1 MKMKF
6 LTLLMFAACFS
17 FKNAGAQAIA
27 AVELTSDVSKEAT
40 AEGITVTPATGN
52 GNFLVQF
59 NATTAGKAGIT
70 VTDSRGNGMLT
81 VDILTSVG
89 KNAIPINL
97 TSYAPGTYK
106 IIVSGA
112 RVYGTASVLVTAR

>member
-17 FKNAGAQAIA
+17 FKNAGAQSIA
-27 AVELTSDVSKEAT
+27 AVGLTSDVSKEVT
-40 AEGITVTPATGN
+40 AEGITVTPASGT

-59 NATTAGKAGIT
+59 TASTAGKAGIT
-70 VTDSRGNGMLT
+70 VTDRKGNGMLT
-81 VDILTSVG
+81 VDVIAAAG

-106 IIVSGA
+106 ITVSGA
-112 RVYGTASVLVTAR
+112 GAYGTASVVVTR